1 MTERTGTLGAL
12 YLADA
17 RTRFDEARSQAERA
31 LAQVPFERWRERLD
45 PGSNSLV
52 TLMLHVSGNQLSR
65 WTDFLTSDGEKPG
78 RDRDAEFEDP
88 SLSRE
93 ELLAR
98 WERGWAALFSAID
111 SLRESDLTKTVLIRS
126 EPHSVVQ
133 AINRQIAHYAD
144 HVGQMVFLAK
154 HLAGTAWQHQ
164 SMPRRPP
171 SRVGP

>member
-1 MTERTGTLGAL
+1 MSEPTASFGAL

-17 RTRFDEARSQAERA
+17 RKRFEEARSQADRA
-31 LAQVPFERWRERLD
+31 LAQVPFERWRDRLD

-52 TLMLHVSGNQLSR
+52 TLMLHISGNQLSR
-65 WTDFLTSDGEKPG
+65 WTNFLTSDGEKPD
-78 RDRDAEFEDP
+78 RDRDAEFEDA
-88 SLSRE
+88 SLSRK
-93 ELLAR
+93 ELVAR

-111 SLRESDLTKTVLIRS
+111 DLGESDLTRTVTIRS

-154 HLAGTAWQHQ
+154 HLAGPAWRHQ
-164 SMPRRPP
+164 SMPRPSRPP
-171 SRVGP
+171 VR